1 MSTENTKP
9 RGLKTIVRAELALR
23 GIKVW
28 DKKAPQ
34 GTPNAKAAAKLRAR
48 INGFESDSR
57 GKVAAH
63 QRTRPGSY
71 NRKRG

>member
-1 MSTENTKP
+1 MSTDNTKP

-34 GTPNAKAAAKLRAR
+34 GVPNKKASKKLEARRRAWD
-48 INGFESDSR
+48 IDSK
-57 GKVAAH
+57 GKVAH

-71 NRKRG
+71 NLKRG

>member
-1 MSTENTKP
+1 MSTDNTKP

-23 GIKVW
+23 GIKTW

-34 GTPNAKAAAKLRAR
+34 AAPNKKASARLEARRRGYVADSTGKGT
-48 INGFESDSR
+48 
-57 GKVAAH
+57 AH
-63 QRTRPGSY
+63 QRTQPGSY

>member
-1 MSTENTKP
+1 MSTDNTKP

-34 GTPNAKAAAKLRAR
+34 GVPNKKASKKLEARRRAW
-48 INGFESDSR
+48 EADSK
-57 GKVAAH
+57 GKVAH

-71 NRKRG
+71 NLKRG

>member
-1 MSTENTKP
+1 MSNETAKP

-34 GTPNAKAAAKLRAR
+34 GTPNKKAAKKLRAR
-48 INGFESDSR
+48 VAAFDADSK
-57 GKVAAH
+57 GKVTH

>member
-1 MSTENTKP
+1 MSTDNTKP

-23 GIKVW
+23 GIKTW

-34 GTPNAKAAAKLRAR
+34 AAPNKKASARLEARRRAW
-48 INGFESDSR
+48 EADSK
-57 GKVAAH
+57 GKAAH

-71 NRKRG
+71 NLKRG